1 MLLRV
6 IKSAKRKRNVAKSK
20 KKSRHFYSSS
30 VYQKLFEFSTILS
43 RKEITI
49 APLQKKNT

>member
-1 MLLRV
+1 VQKEKEMLQKV
-6 IKSAKRKRNVAKSK
+6 K